1 MIFLILSFKCPCG
14 VDENNPDQNVYK
26 IAKKANSKKAEEKE
40 RVVGE
45 NFILTHFTTMHSAQR
60 KLFIE
65 QCSRRKILVP
75 YFLWKMKVYVYH

>member
-45 NFILTHFTTMHSAQR
+45 NFILTHSIINMHSALR
-60 KLFIE
+60 KLFKE
-65 QCSRRKILVP
+65 KDP
-75 YFLWKMKVYVYH
+75 N

>member
-45 NFILTHFTTMHSAQR
+45 NFILTHFFTIHSAQR
-60 KLFIE
+60 KLFI
-65 QCSRRKILVP
+65 
-75 YFLWKMKVYVYH
+75 

>member
-1 MIFLILSFKCPCG
+1 M
-14 VDENNPDQNVYK
+14 DENNPDQNVYK

-45 NFILTHFTTMHSAQR
+45 NFILTHFITMHSAQR

-65 QCSRRKILVP
+65 QCSRRKIQTGTIL
-75 YFLWKMKVYVYH
+75 FCGK

>member
-45 NFILTHFTTMHSAQR
+45 NFILTPFITMYSAQR
-60 KLFIE
+60 KLFI
-65 QCSRRKILVP
+65 
-75 YFLWKMKVYVYH
+75 

>member
-26 IAKKANSKKAEEKE
+26 IAKKANSRQGDEGT

-45 NFILTHFTTMHSAQR
+45 NFILAHFIIMHIAQR
-60 KLFIE
+60 KLFKE
-65 QCSRRKILVP
+65 KDQNWCHT
-75 YFLWKMKVYVYH
+75 FLWKMKVYVGH